1 MIELREVGRRYLL
14 GQTEVHALEGVSLSI
29 QAGEYVAIIGQSG
42 SGKSTL
48 MNVLGCLDTPSSGQF
63 LIDWQDAAGLG
74 PDELAGTDVLPT
86 WFRHARGS
94 SAPKPCSPAWAWVI
108 ACTTSPMSSRAASS
122 SACPSRVR

>member
-1 MIELREVGRRYLL
+1 MAMIELREVGRRYLL

-63 LIDWQDAAGLG
+63 LIDGQDAAGLG
-74 PDELAGTDVLPT
+74 ADELAALRRQRFGFIFQRYHLLPHLDA
-86 WFRHARGS
+86 RANAALPAVYAGAGHAARQQ
-94 SAPKPCSPAWAWVI
+94 
-108 ACTTSPMSSRAASS
+108 RA
-122 SACPSRVR
+122 